1 MSKIDKNNDFYRL
14 QKRSLGTIWEIW
26 QGTSVPDV
34 NDLLA
39 DNSNVVIADAK
50 LSAMTRG
57 CTIAVTRWIE
67 CSSSCTIFRLGVL
80 CASDSGFWL
89 GLIGAIQIGLV
100 LYCIC
105 IVQPVAGLIMYT
117 RLARLDDGL
126 HESSMLNSYN
136 RSHNRLVQPQ
146 NVCIHDATGCT
157 TGYIVWMGCYTTDWE
172 CKLHGP
178 LISYIMYS
186 VTVFKIKVA
195 DDASVLRSDWKRDK
209 NSSRI

>member
-1 MSKIDKNNDFYRL
+1 MLFHFILLFIFLFYFIIL
-14 QKRSLGTIWEIW
+14 IYYFILISTLFIYFISL
-26 QGTSVPDV
+26 
-34 NDLLA
+34 LF
-39 DNSNVVIADAK
+39 
-50 LSAMTRG
+50 
-57 CTIAVTRWIE
+57 
-67 CSSSCTIFRLGVL
+67 IFIFIFFFSPTFLHRVCWSLPITAA
-80 CASDSGFWL
+80 CRASDSGFWL